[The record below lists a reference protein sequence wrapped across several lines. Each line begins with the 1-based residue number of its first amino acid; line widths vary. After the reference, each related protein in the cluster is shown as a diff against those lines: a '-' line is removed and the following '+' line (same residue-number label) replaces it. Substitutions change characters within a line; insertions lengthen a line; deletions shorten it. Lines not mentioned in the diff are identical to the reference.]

1 MRYCAGLR
9 EEVIMG
15 KIPAASRDEL
25 TSQQQTTWDRVMS
38 GRTGGGGPYGTLMHV
53 PEMAGCFSATEGY
66 FRDRGTLAKPDK
78 ELIILAVARE
88 LGARFP
94 WSRHEIR
101 AREVGVRGEAIEVLR
116 SQGALD
122 ALSAHEKLIV
132 EMARSLV
139 HERKLTGELFARVR
153 AELGVGPLVEAVGL
167 VGHYN
172 FISMVA
178 RTFELDVPPGT
189 ATF

>member
-1 MRYCAGLR
+1 
-9 EEVIMG
+9 
-15 KIPAASRDEL
+15 
-25 TSQQQTTWDRVMS
+25 
-38 GRTGGGGPYGTLMHV
+38 MHV
-53 PEMAGCFSATEGY
+53 PEMAACISATEGY
-66 FRDRGTLAKPDK
+66 FRDRGTLTKADK
-78 ELIILAVARE
+78 EIIILAVARE
-88 LGARFP
+88 LGARYP

-101 AREVGVRGEAIEVLR
+101 AREVGVRSETLEVLR
-116 SQGALD
+116 SHAALD
-122 ALSAHEKLIV
+122 ALTPHEKTIV

-139 HERKLTGELFARVR
+139 HERRLSDDLFSRAQ

-189 ATF
+189 VTF

>member
-1 MRYCAGLR
+1 
-9 EEVIMG
+9 MG
-15 KIPAASRDEL
+15 RLPALNRDDL
-25 TSQQQTTWDRVMS
+25 TNDQQTIWDRVMS

-53 PEMAGCFSATEGY
+53 PEMAECFSAVEGY

-78 ELIILAVARE
+78 EMIILAVARE

-101 AREVGVRGEAIEVLR
+101 AREVGVRSEALEVLR
-116 SQGALD
+116 ANGPLD
-122 ALSAHEKLIV
+122 ALTPHEKLVV

-139 HERKLTGELFARVR
+139 RECRLSDELFARAQ
-153 AELGVGPLVEAVGL
+153 AELGVGRLVEAVGL

-172 FISMVA
+172 FISMTA
-178 RTFELDVPPGT
+178 KTFDLEVPPGT
-189 ATF
+189 VTF

>member
-1 MRYCAGLR
+1 MSQLPAMGR
-9 EEVIMG
+9 ENLAPENQAI
-15 KIPAASRDEL
+15 
-25 TSQQQTTWDRVMS
+25 WDRVMS
-38 GRTGGGGPYGTLMHV
+38 GRGGGAGPYGTLMHV
-53 PEMAGCFSATEGY
+53 PEMAECFSALEGY

-78 ELIILAVARE
+78 EMIILAVARE

-101 AREVGVRGEAIEVLR
+101 ARQVGVRSEALETLR
-116 SQGALD
+116 ANGPVD
-122 ALSAHEKLIV
+122 ALTSHERIV
-132 EMARSLV
+132 IEMARSLV
-139 HERKLTGELFARVR
+139 RERRLADELFARAQ

-178 RTFELDVPPGT
+178 RTFDLEVAPGT
-189 ATF
+189 VTF

>member
-1 MRYCAGLR
+1 MSTIPPAGR
-9 EEVIMG
+9 E
-15 KIPAASRDEL
+15 KL
-25 TSQQQTTWDRVMS
+25 TSEQQAIWDRVFS
-38 GRTGGGGPYGTLMHV
+38 GRHAGGGPYGTLMHV
-53 PEMAGCFSATEGY
+53 PEMAECFSLVEGY

-78 ELIILAVARE
+78 EMIILAVARE

-101 AREVGVRGEAIEVLR
+101 AREVGVRTEALETLR
-116 SQGALD
+116 ANGPLD
-122 ALSAHEKLIV
+122 GLTHHEKTVI

-139 HERKLTGELFARVR
+139 RERRLSGNLFSQAQ

-178 RTFELDVPPGT
+178 KTFELDVPPGT
-189 ATF
+189 VTF

>member
-1 MRYCAGLR
+1 
-9 EEVIMG
+9 MG
-15 KIPAASRDEL
+15 RIPAASRDKL
-25 TSQQQTTWDRVMS
+25 TSEQQTIWDGVMS
-38 GRTGGGGPYGTLMHV
+38 GRSGGGGPYGTLMHA

-66 FRDRGTLAKPDK
+66 FRDRGTLTKPDK
-78 ELIILAVARE
+78 ELIILAVARD

-101 AREVGVRGEAIEVLR
+101 AREVGVRSEAIEVLR
-116 SQGALD
+116 SHGALD
-122 ALSAHEKLIV
+122 ALTPHEKLIV

-139 HERKLTGELFARVR
+139 HERKLSDELFTR
-153 AELGVGPLVEAVGL
+153 AQSELGVGPLVEAVGL

>member
-1 MRYCAGLR
+1 
-9 EEVIMG
+9 MG
-15 KIPAASRDEL
+15 RLPALNRDKL
-25 TSQQQTTWDRVMS
+25 TSDQQTIWDRVMS

-53 PEMAGCFSATEGY
+53 PEMAECFSAVEGY

-78 ELIILAVARE
+78 EMIILAVARE

-101 AREVGVRGEAIEVLR
+101 AREVGVRSEALEVLR
-116 SQGALD
+116 ANGALD
-122 ALSAHEKLIV
+122 ALTPHEKLVV

-139 HERKLTGELFARVR
+139 RERRLSDELFARAQ
-153 AELGVGPLVEAVGL
+153 AELGVGRLVEAVGL

-172 FISMVA
+172 FISMTA
-178 RTFELDVPPGT
+178 KTFDLDVPPGT
-189 ATF
+189 VTF

>member
-1 MRYCAGLR
+1 
-9 EEVIMG
+9 MG
-15 KIPAASRDEL
+15 KIPAASRDKL
-25 TSQQQTTWDRVMS
+25 TSEQQSIWDRVMS
-38 GRTGGGGPYGTLMHV
+38 GRTGGGGPYGTLMHA
-53 PEMAGCFSATEGY
+53 PAMAECFSAVEGY

-78 ELIILAVARE
+78 EMIILAVARE

-101 AREVGVRGEAIEVLR
+101 AREVGVRGEALETLRANGSVDRLTPHEQIVIET
-116 SQGALD
+116 
-122 ALSAHEKLIV
+122 
-132 EMARSLV
+132 ARSLV
-139 HERKLTGELFARVR
+139 RERRLPDELFARAR

-178 RTFELDVPPGT
+178 KTFELDVPPGT
-189 ATF
+189 VTF